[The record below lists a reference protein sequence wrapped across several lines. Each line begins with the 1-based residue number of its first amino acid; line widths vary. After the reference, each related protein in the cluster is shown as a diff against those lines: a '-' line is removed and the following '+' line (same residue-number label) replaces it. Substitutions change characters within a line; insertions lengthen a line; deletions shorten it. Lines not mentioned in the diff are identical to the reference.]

1 MVSWR
6 FLLVW
11 LHLLGGEFWCM
22 DQKPDNGPPAH
33 GANNGTDLEEVL
45 AETSSSSE
53 PVEPPVRRP
62 RLTPTARRAARQRLT
77 PTARRAARQRAQ
89 DEESSPTQDC
99 SYDETSEENATH
111 PSTGGASSSSGLHA
125 PEDWDTAR
133 ARYKVLLRDGP
144 YLSGPPG
151 QQIWTRFPGGHLP
164 SSGSP
169 CYTCGSINKG
179 PTYCMRYRAR
189 MSCHFPPP
197 DGELVEADGNRQTMD
212 APGVGTAS
220 SSADHVAIPAMDD
233 QIAEEDYVS
242 PSYTST
248 DMLQDILNHGNA
260 SSSSSSSNSSN
271 SSSGEGNT
279 GGFVMSV
286 DHFSSVFCNTCN
298 LSRSYI
304 RMIWRTL
311 GVIYAFD
318 SAGTDMY
325 CRKIQVVS
333 SSLLVTETFS
343 APLALCQVSNGLC
356 YCCWPM
362 KRTSGSV
369 SHHESALKRFSA
381 MQCDQLL
388 TVYLD
393 SDEVSG
399 LSVLWDLRLP
409 MRSRSPLLRRK
420 PCHRSPRPRKKADCI
435 TDAAPADH
443 PKSPRHIPACLWAQ
457 PRWMREGL
465 QRPMPRTYE
474 WVTTQGPDAPS
485 HHCSQGETTRAPEDV
500 SCAAENSSRVD
511 NEPKT
516 MNTVTKKKNAKQDLQ
531 GGKASESAGAMQ
543 QPVASS
549 TQQVQQSD
557 PQQLHAS
564 ECASSSTLQPG
575 DTAHPRVPRATP
587 GQNVQRYHRFI
598 SSLRARYSSDG
609 LQKYM
614 CRWSG
619 LCHTFLHS
627 SALMTYERDRTEPP
641 WYHLLGEILTS
652 RMHWELHV
660 VRVGIQCCHLNVSAG
675 DTIYPFRYANFGAP
689 HSSHRPFSL

>member
-1 MVSWR
+1 
-6 FLLVW
+6 
-11 LHLLGGEFWCM
+11 M

-62 RLTPTARRAARQRLT
+62 RLTPTARRAARQR
-77 PTARRAARQRAQ
+77 AQ

-125 PEDWDTAR
+125 PEGWDTAR

-164 SSGSP
+164 PSGSP
-169 CYTCGSINKG
+169 CYTC
-179 PTYCMRYRAR
+179 
-189 MSCHFPPP
+189 
-197 DGELVEADGNRQTMD
+197 DGELAEADGNRQTMD

-286 DHFSSVFCNTCN
+286 DRFSSVFCNTCN

-343 APLALCQVSNGLC
+343 VPLALCQVSNGLC
-356 YCCWPM
+356 HCCWPM

-369 SHHESALKRFSA
+369 SYHESALKRFSA

-399 LSVLWDLRLP
+399 LNVLWDLRLP
-409 MRSRSPLLRRK
+409 MRSRSPLLRRT
-420 PCHRSPRPRKKADCI
+420 PCHRSPLPRKKADCI

-443 PKSPRHIPACLWAQ
+443 PKSP
-457 PRWMREGL
+457 
-465 QRPMPRTYE
+465 
-474 WVTTQGPDAPS
+474 D
-485 HHCSQGETTRAPEDV
+485 
-500 SCAAENSSRVD
+500 
-511 NEPKT
+511 
-516 MNTVTKKKNAKQDLQ
+516 
-531 GGKASESAGAMQ
+531 
-543 QPVASS
+543 
-549 TQQVQQSD
+549 
-557 PQQLHAS
+557 
-564 ECASSSTLQPG
+564 
-575 DTAHPRVPRATP
+575 
-587 GQNVQRYHRFI
+587 
-598 SSLRARYSSDG
+598 
-609 LQKYM
+609 
-614 CRWSG
+614 
-619 LCHTFLHS
+619 TFLPAS
-627 SALMTYERDRTEPP
+627 GPNPD
-641 WYHLLGEILTS
+641 G
-652 RMHWELHV
+652 
-660 VRVGIQCCHLNVSAG
+660 
-675 DTIYPFRYANFGAP
+675 
-689 HSSHRPFSL
+689 